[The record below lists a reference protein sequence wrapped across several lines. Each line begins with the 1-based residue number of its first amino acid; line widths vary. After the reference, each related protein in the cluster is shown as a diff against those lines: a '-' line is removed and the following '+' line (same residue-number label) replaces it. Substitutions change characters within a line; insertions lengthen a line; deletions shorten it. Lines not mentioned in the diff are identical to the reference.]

1 VLLKLH
7 IIILQTSHRQ
17 YLQSMIDSS
26 TPSSSKNLIGSYI
39 CTLSFNEQI
48 DLIMSWATQRQSR
61 MVYVANVHMLIEA
74 WQNSHFAGAMR
85 SADLVTPDGAPLVWM
100 LRLMGSKRS
109 ERVAG
114 MDIFRATCERA
125 AQGKI
130 SIFLLGSKPEVL
142 DRICQ
147 RLQREFP
154 TLKIAGVESPPFR
167 PLGLTPNMEVVKTI
181 NSSGAGLVFVALGC
195 PKQELWMAQHREHI
209 SAVLLGIG
217 GVFPVYAGTLKQAP
231 QILQKAGLE
240 WLFRLAQEPQ
250 RLWKR
255 YAVTIP
261 IFIWLS
267 LKQLWSEKM
276 V

>member
-1 VLLKLH
+1 
-7 IIILQTSHRQ
+7 
-17 YLQSMIDSS
+17 MINSSDSS
-26 TPSSSKNLIGSYI
+26 NSKNLIGSYI

-48 DLIMSWATQRQSR
+48 NLVMSWAIQRQSR

-74 WQNSHFAGAMR
+74 WQNSRFAGGMR

-100 LRLMGSKRS
+100 LKLMGSKRS

-125 AQGKI
+125 AQEKI

-142 DRICQ
+142 NRICQ
-147 RLQREFP
+147 RLQEEFP

-167 PLGLTPNMEVVKTI
+167 PLGLTPDMEVVQTI

-231 QILQKAGLE
+231 QLLQKAGLE
-240 WLFRLAQEPQ
+240 WLFRLVQEPQ

-255 YAVTIP
+255 YAITIP

>member
-1 VLLKLH
+1 
-7 IIILQTSHRQ
+7 
-17 YLQSMIDSS
+17 
-26 TPSSSKNLIGSYI
+26 
-39 CTLSFNEQI
+39 
-48 DLIMSWATQRQSR
+48 MSWAKQRQSR

-74 WQNSHFAGAMR
+74 WQNLLFADAMS
-85 SADLVTPDGAPLVWM
+85 SADLVTPDGVPLVWM

-114 MDIFRATCERA
+114 MDIFRATCEQA
-125 AQGKI
+125 AQEQI
-130 SIFLLGSKPEVL
+130 SVFLLGSKPEVL

-147 RLQREFP
+147 RLQGEFP

-167 PLGLTPNMEVVKTI
+167 PLGLTPDMEVVRTI
-181 NSSGAGLVFVALGC
+181 NNSGAGLVFVALGC
-195 PKQELWMAQHREHI
+195 PKQELWMAQHRDHI
-209 SAVLLGIG
+209 PAVLLGIG

-231 QILQKAGLE
+231 QLLQKAGLE
-240 WLFRLAQEPQ
+240 WLFRLVQEPK